1 MTSQAQP
8 KTEERLS
15 RLEGGYEQV
24 NERLND
30 LTQAINSL
38 RSEVSSEVNSFR
50 AEVNARFNNMYIIMG
65 GSWVSLMAAIIAS
78 NFLD

>member
-1 MTSQAQP
+1 MTTQAQP
-8 KTEERLS
+8 TTEERLS
-15 RLEGGYEQV
+15 RLEGAYEQV

-30 LTQAINSL
+30 LTQAVNSL
-38 RSEVSSEVNSFR
+38 RSDT
-50 AEVNARFNNMYIIMG
+50 NARFNNMYIIMG

>member
-1 MTSQAQP
+1 MTTQAQP
-8 KTEERLS
+8 TTEERLS
-15 RLEGGYEQV
+15 RLEGAYEQV

-38 RSEVSSEVNSFR
+38 RSET
-50 AEVNARFNNMYIIMG
+50 NARFNNMYIIMG
-65 GSWVSLMAAIIAS
+65 GSWVSLMAASIAS

>member
-1 MTSQAQP
+1 MTTQAQP
-8 KTEERLS
+8 AAEERLS
-15 RLEGGYEQV
+15 KLEGAYEQV
-24 NERLND
+24 NERLNN

-38 RSEVSSEVNSFR
+38 RSETNT
-50 AEVNARFNNMYIIMG
+50 RFNNMYIIMG

>member
-1 MTSQAQP
+1 MTTQAQP
-8 KTEERLS
+8 TAEERLS

-38 RSEVSSEVNSFR
+38 RSET
-50 AEVNARFNNMYIIMG
+50 NARFNNLYIIMG
-65 GSWVSLMAAIIAS
+65 GSWVSLMAAVIAS

>member
-1 MTSQAQP
+1 MATQARP
-8 KTEERLS
+8 TAEERLS
-15 RLEGGYEQV
+15 RLEGAYEQV

-30 LTQAINSL
+30 MTQAVTSL
-38 RSEVSSEVNSFR
+38 REETNSFR
-50 AEVNARFNNMYIIMG
+50 AEVNSRFNNLYVIMG

>member
-1 MTSQAQP
+1 MTTQAQP
-8 KTEERLS
+8 TAEERLS

-38 RSEVSSEVNSFR
+38 RSEISGFR
-50 AEVNARFNNMYIIMG
+50 AEVNARFNNLYIIMG
-65 GSWVSLMAAIIAS
+65 GSWVSLMAAVIAS

>member
-8 KTEERLS
+8 TAEERLS
-15 RLEGGYEQV
+15 RLAGGHEQV

-30 LTQAINSL
+30 MTQAITNL
-38 RSEVSSEVNSFR
+38 RTEMNSFR

-78 NFLD
+78 NFLN

>member
-1 MTSQAQP
+1 MTTQAQP
-8 KTEERLS
+8 TTEERVS
-15 RLEGGYEQV
+15 RLEGAYEQV

-30 LTQAINSL
+30 VTQSMANLQAEI
-38 RSEVSSEVNSFR
+38 NSFR
-50 AEVNARFNNMYIIMG
+50 AEVNSRFNNMYIIMG

>member
-1 MTSQAQP
+1 MTTQAQP
-8 KTEERLS
+8 AAEERLS
-15 RLEGGYEQV
+15 KLEGAYEQV

-38 RSEVSSEVNSFR
+38 RSET
-50 AEVNARFNNMYIIMG
+50 NARFNNMYIIMG